1 MVNQV
6 EAYLTQKGIYFTV
19 HELPVEQADGTA
31 VLTEEPADHNKI
43 FKTLVMKGNK
53 TGVIIAVVPL
63 DARVDYKKAAKVTG
77 NRKIGLPPME
87 FVLEHTGYEHGANTP
102 IGIHLNHPEYSMV
115 FDDSIREYEQV
126 IVSSG
131 EIGKAVELAAH
142 DLLELLHPEI
152 ENIVK

>member
-1 MVNQV
+1 MANQV
-6 EAYLTQKGIYFTV
+6 EEYLTEKGIPFTV

-31 VLTEEPADHNKI
+31 VLAEEPVDHDKI

-53 TGVIIAVVPL
+53 TGVVIAVVPL
-63 DARVDYKKAAKVTG
+63 DARLDYKKAAKATG

-102 IGIHLNHPEYSMV
+102 IGIRLNHPDYLLV
-115 FDDSIREYEQV
+115 FDESIQDYDKV

-131 EIGKAVELAAH
+131 ELGKAVELAAS
-142 DLLELLHPEI
+142 DLVELLHPEI
-152 ENIVK
+152 ENLLK